1 MDIRKATASDSP
13 AIRDVARRSLQASY
27 SLSPQAITT
36 AVGKWY
42 DEMDLDERLDEEGHL
57 YLVAEREGQ
66 PVGFS
71 ESRLSE
77 DGAATLLWLH
87 VDPAYRGEGV
97 ASALLSETREH
108 LEAAG
113 ADRLYGRVLQD
124 NADGNAFYEAQGF
137 EQVARDEVEIGNR
150 TYVENVWAP
159 SQSTGLQPVEAGDRT
174 VYVDR
179 DEFEIGSVAN
189 FHVVY
194 TDEERSGKYGYYC
207 GNCDELANAMDAMGR
222 VECNNCGNTRKPTR
236 WDAAYL

>member
-1 MDIRKATASDSP
+1 MDVRKATASDSP

-36 AVGKWY
+36 AVEKWY
-42 DEMDLDERLDEEGHL
+42 DEMDLEERLDEEGHL

-71 ESRLSE
+71 ESRLSD
-77 DGAATLLWLH
+77 DGVATLLWLH

-97 ASALLSETREH
+97 ARALFSQTREH

-124 NADGNAFYEAQGF
+124 NADGNAFYDAQGF
-137 EQVARDEVEIGNR
+137 EQVSRDEVEIGNR

-159 SQSTGLQPVEAGDRT
+159 SQSTGLQAVEVGDRT

-179 DEFEIGSVAN
+179 DEFETGSAAS

-194 TDEERSGKYGYYC
+194 TDETRENKYGYYC

>member
-1 MDIRKATASDSP
+1 MDIRKATAADSP
-13 AIRDVARRSLQASY
+13 AIRDIARRSLQASY

-36 AVGKWY
+36 AVEKWY
-42 DEMDLDERLDEEGHL
+42 GEMDLEERLDEEGHL
-57 YLVAEREGQ
+57 YLVAERDGQ

-97 ASALLSETREH
+97 ADALLSETHER

-113 ADRLYGRVLQD
+113 GDRLYGRVLQD

-159 SQSTGLQPVEAGDRT
+159 SESTGLQPVDAGGRT

-179 DEFEIGSVAN
+179 DEYESGSAAN

-194 TDEERSGKYGYYC
+194 TDESRSDKYGYYC

-222 VECNNCGNTRKPTR
+222 VECNSCGNTRKPTR

>member
-1 MDIRKATASDSP
+1 MDITKPAATDSP

-36 AVGKWY
+36 AVEKWY
-42 DEMDLDERLDEEGHL
+42 DEMDLEERLDEEGHL
-57 YLVAEREGQ
+57 YLVAEEEGQ
-66 PVGFS
+66 VVGFS
-71 ESRLSE
+71 ESRLAE
-77 DGAATLLWLH
+77 DGEATLLWLH
-87 VDPAYRGEGV
+87 VDPAYRGQGT
-97 ASALLSETREH
+97 ADALLAETRDH

-113 ADRLYGRVLQD
+113 ANRLSGRVLQD
-124 NADGNAFYEAQGF
+124 NTDGNAFYEAQGF

-150 TYVENVWAP
+150 TYVENVWAA
-159 SQSTGLQPVEAGDRT
+159 SETTGLQPVGVDGRT

-179 DEFEIGSVAN
+179 DEYETGSAAN

-194 TDEERSGKYGYYC
+194 TDESRSDRYGYYC

-222 VECNNCGNTRKPTR
+222 VECNSCGNTRKPTR